1 MEPIKQASIREID
14 GAIFVA
20 RGASYIFVQN
30 IAQAIIGV
38 TALAFIARLISK
50 TEMGVYT
57 TIMLIVS
64 AAQIAATVGLSSA
77 GTKFIAELQGKED
90 REASAGVAYQI
101 LMTAFIIS
109 IAVAILIS
117 IFSRELSIYLT
128 RDVAYEGLF
137 RLLPIVSI
145 LAGPMLNLSGILLG
159 LQKIKQLAIIG
170 IVYSAAMWGISIP
183 LLVLGYGLYG
193 ILYGLIASEIVYVTL
208 SLVLIAKRLGPPTFK
223 FNLKRL
229 LKFSWPLSIS
239 DWASFANNW
248 FDRILLL
255 ALLPLSVLGVYTIV
269 FRAFQVLFAVP
280 GAVATTLF
288 PQYSEIQGREG
299 IRSVE
304 RASYLAS
311 RYLSF
316 ITIPLAVGLAAT
328 SLPTISLF
336 AGPAY
341 EEGALPLAILSFFLA
356 IFSAGA
362 PISYILLV
370 TEKTATYSGIT
381 IASVLGSTILGILL
395 LPVLGVAGASL
406 ARGAAMLIGL
416 MMTVY
421 ILRREMKLNFD
432 SEAIW
437 KSWAAS
443 ITMAVSA
450 LSMQYVWYNK
460 FLLPIYI
467 LAGATVYLLMLR
479 VLNAGRPRDFA
490 LVKLYVGKRFEFA
503 VNWLE
508 KLLLTNSRD

>member
-1 MEPIKQASIREID
+1 MESIKQASIREMD
-14 GAIFVA
+14 VAIFVA
-20 RGASYIFVQN
+20 RGASYIFTQN
-30 IAQAIIGV
+30 IAQAIIGI

-77 GTKFIAELQGKED
+77 GTKFIAELQGKSD
-90 REASAGVAYQI
+90 REASAGVAYKI
-101 LMTAFIIS
+101 LITAFTIS

-128 RDVAYEGLF
+128 RDIAYEGLF

-159 LQKIKQLAIIG
+159 LKKIKQLAVIG

-208 SLVLIAKRLGPPTFK
+208 SLVLTVKCLGPPTFK
-223 FNLKRL
+223 FKLRRL

-248 FDRILLL
+248 FD
-255 ALLPLSVLGVYTIV
+255 
-269 FRAFQVLFAVP
+269 
-280 GAVATTLF
+280 
-288 PQYSEIQGREG
+288 
-299 IRSVE
+299 
-304 RASYLAS
+304 
-311 RYLSF
+311 
-316 ITIPLAVGLAAT
+316 
-328 SLPTISLF
+328 
-336 AGPAY
+336 
-341 EEGALPLAILSFFLA
+341 
-356 IFSAGA
+356 
-362 PISYILLV
+362 
-370 TEKTATYSGIT
+370 
-381 IASVLGSTILGILL
+381 
-395 LPVLGVAGASL
+395 
-406 ARGAAMLIGL
+406 
-416 MMTVY
+416 
-421 ILRREMKLNFD
+421 

-443 ITMAVSA
+443 ITMAISA

-467 LAGATVYLLMLR
+467 LVGAAVYLLMLR

-490 LVKLYVGKRFEFA
+490 LMKLYVGKRFEFT
-503 VNWLE
+503 VNFLE
-508 KLLLTNSRD
+508 KLLLTHRRD